1 MIFSCTWLVGG
12 FSVSWDAWTIL
23 SRAWLRLPLLRY
35 ADDLVLYKHS
45 WFAQRS
51 INLNVSLLVHSLSLS
66 AFFEGLQV
74 FFFWFHSRLHTWPLH
89 CTQYNKNNKKINR
102 NKKLQTIKILGKFK
116 LRISLSCFCHQTS
129 VSNKGCVALHL
140 EKYLQ
145 LKREVISTSPL
156 CFFRLFFDR
165 RPLWFLFNPSLLQKL
180 LK

>member
-1 MIFSCTWLVGG
+1 MS
-12 FSVSWDAWTIL
+12 
-23 SRAWLRLPLLRY
+23 LR
-35 ADDLVLYKHS
+35 
-45 WFAQRS
+45 RS
-51 INLNVSLLVHSLSLS
+51 ILFPSQHSLKVFTFSFS
-66 AFFEGLQV
+66 GFTPDFIRGL
-74 FFFWFHSRLHTWPLH
+74 FIAHNT
-89 CTQYNKNNKKINR
+89 TEIIKKINR

-145 LKREVISTSPL
+145 LKREVISTLPL
-156 CFFRLFFDR
+156 CYFRLFFDR